1 MTFFKSHQKL
11 HIWLLADLVLLAAF
25 WIAREHR
32 DWMNALERFVS
43 APIRRSL
50 GSLCYRVSFSVMEVL
65 YVLAAVLALAYV
77 VWNITAVVRARGRRK
92 RRAYSAVL
100 GAVCAGLSVCAATCL
115 LWGVC
120 YYTDTFQDRSG
131 IRAEEVSLPD
141 LTAVT
146 AWFAENLAQT
156 ADQVPRDEA
165 GTFNASLNEIFA
177 GSTDIYQ
184 GAEDLFP
191 FLEFEDR
198 APKRMFFSRVMSA
211 MNFTGVYFAFT
222 GESNINVDAPACLI
236 PSTIAHELS
245 HQRGIASEQECN
257 FIAIAVSLASGDP
270 VYRYSGL
277 LMGYVHLGNAL
288 YRADPDRWQVI
299 RDTLPDTVVADLR
312 QNSAYWAAFE
322 GPVNDAASRV
332 YDSFLKSNGESRGVQ
347 SYGTVVDM
355 LMAYYG

>member
-65 YVLAAVLALAYV
+65 YVLAAVLVLAYV

-257 FIAIAVSLASGDP
+257 FIAIAASTTAQSP
-270 VYRYSGL
+270 AYRYSGW
-277 LMGYVHLGNAL
+277 LMGFTYLSNAL
-288 YRADPDRWQVI
+288 YRADQEAWKQV
-299 RDTLPDTVVADLR
+299 RVLLPDTVVADLR
-312 QNSAYWAAFE
+312 DNSAYWAEFE
-322 GPVNDAASRV
+322 GPVNDAAQKV
-332 YDSFLKSNGESRGVQ
+332 YDSFLKSSGESRGTQ